1 MLRVMGR
8 PVRPSGVLCAAF
20 ALLACAST
28 PEPDPRY
35 RPVENVLEVVAVLR
49 AHVPDDT
56 YRFEPARDF
65 TGRNVYRSSLLRLE
79 SLERV
84 HANALQAGHLD
95 GVIAFAKGRSLERL
109 RAFELA
115 AGEYLRAAGLDAEL
129 APDALESAGI
139 CDALAEAVAI
149 GIDLGRVSD
158 ATARVDEAELA
169 SVISAFD
176 ERTGRLESLAQDLAP
191 SHYGPVVQE
200 EIERTDVARA
210 HYFVALRKALPNG
223 DVRASGELQRVVTR
237 HRNSKNTSRHI
248 LALGRLYEDLAVE
261 YVEANPPQGL
271 FFDPARFQEL
281 VDSASRLYETVAE
294 QDGRPEKIEA
304 SRRLEAFLA
313 FALRVDHDR
322 FTP

>member
-8 PVRPSGVLCAAF
+8 PFRSSGVLCAAF
-20 ALLACAST
+20 AAFACAST

-49 AHVPDDT
+49 SHVPDDT

-79 SLERV
+79 SMERV
-84 HANALQAGHLD
+84 HADALQAGHLD

-109 RAFELA
+109 RAFDLASGEYHLAADLDPELA
-115 AGEYLRAAGLDAEL
+115 A
-129 APDALESAGI
+129 DALESAGI
-139 CDALAEAVAI
+139 CDALAEAAAI
-149 GIDLGRVSD
+149 GIDLGQVSD
-158 ATARVDEAELA
+158 ATARVDEVELA
-169 SVISAFD
+169 RVIFSFD
-176 ERTGRLESLAQDLAP
+176 DRTARLESLAQEVDA
-191 SHYGPVVQE
+191 SHFEPVVQE
-200 EIERTDVARA
+200 EMERTDVARA
-210 HYFVALRKALPNG
+210 QYFAALRKALPDG
-223 DVRASGELQRVVTR
+223 DVRASAELQRVVTR
-237 HRNSKNTSRHI
+237 HRDSKNTSRHI
-248 LALGRLYEDLAVE
+248 LALARLYEDLAVE

-271 FFDPARFQEL
+271 LFDPARFQEL

>member
-1 MLRVMGR
+1 MLRGMGR
-8 PVRPSGVLCAAF
+8 PLRSSGVFCLAWAA
-20 ALLACAST
+20 LACAST

-35 RPVENVLEVVAVLR
+35 RPAENVLEVVAVLR
-49 AHVPDDT
+49 THVPDDT

-79 SLERV
+79 SMERV
-84 HANALQAGHLD
+84 HTEALQAGHLD

-109 RAFELA
+109 RAFDLA
-115 AGEYLRAAGLDAEL
+115 AGEYRLAADRDAEL
-129 APDALESAGI
+129 AEEALESAAV
-139 CDALAEAVAI
+139 CDALAEAVVI
-149 GIDLGRVSD
+149 GIDLGQVSD
-158 ATARVDEAELA
+158 ATARVDDAELA
-169 SVISAFD
+169 RVISAFD
-176 ERTGRLESLAQDLAP
+176 DRTSRLESLEEAVDTT
-191 SHYGPVVQE
+191 HYAAVVRE

-210 HYFVALRKALPNG
+210 QYFAALRKALPDG
-223 DVRASGELQRVVTR
+223 DVRASAELQRVVTR
-237 HRNSKNTSRHI
+237 HRDSKNTSRHI
-248 LALGRLYEDLAVE
+248 LALARLYEDLAFE

-271 FFDPARFQEL
+271 LFDPARFQEL
-281 VDSASRLYETVAE
+281 VDAASRLYETVAE

>member
-1 MLRVMGR
+1 M
-8 PVRPSGVLCAAF
+8 
-20 ALLACAST
+20 
-28 PEPDPRY
+28 
-35 RPVENVLEVVAVLR
+35 
-49 AHVPDDT
+49 
-56 YRFEPARDF
+56 
-65 TGRNVYRSSLLRLE
+65 
-79 SLERV
+79 ERV
-84 HANALQAGHLD
+84 HADALQAGHLD

-109 RAFELA
+109 RAFDLA
-115 AGEYLRAAGLDAEL
+115 TGEYLLAAEL
-129 APDALESAGI
+129 DPELAEDARESAGI
-139 CDALAEAVAI
+139 CDALAEAVGI
-149 GIDLGRVSD
+149 GIDLGQISD

-169 SVISAFD
+169 RVISAFD
-176 ERTGRLESLAQDLAP
+176 ERTERLETLVQDVRA
-191 SHYGPVVQE
+191 SHYAPVVQE

-210 HYFVALRKALPNG
+210 QYFAALRKALPNG
-223 DVRASGELQRVVTR
+223 DVRASAELQRVVTR

-248 LALGRLYEDLAVE
+248 LALARLYEDLAVE